1 MAITQED
8 LQLTLDTLQP
18 ATSGSGA
25 ASNRLCVVISD
36 VHFTDGTVGTQSAEE
51 TVWAD
56 FFSDLADTCANQHI
70 DQLTLILDG
79 DVVDMIRTSV
89 WAKAGVYPWQ
99 REAPQFKKCLHDIM
113 DGILRLHNWPPAKK
127 GQSGGFFYHLKD
139 LPKQLLEAKKTK
151 LKTKTDT
158 DTTVTTVEVLVLL
171 GNHDKEIF
179 ADPDILK
186 RFYEDCL
193 GQSLAEL
200 TPAYRAWIGNMYFGD
215 ANRFAAAD
223 SVPWLPFYWGDADL
237 RLFVTHG
244 QWRDRANCLAIAATD
259 SLPGWN
265 TKDGWAVK
273 TWQKLNYRPFT
284 EACFGDTVAAGVL
297 STFICRSK
305 EALQKASET
314 PNATP
319 PDLTRINRILDELDL
334 YRPSSAAVSRILQE
348 PGRSS
353 TDTRVRDI
361 IEMQLFLALKDWL
374 NWDYTLASAPSS
386 QRLGLTLARYWL
398 KFTESFLMYRIQL
411 QFVRGVLKVLD
422 WLEQVRPSSVYSED
436 GASLKNLLAF
446 PTFHEALLQQGF
458 QIHGEGHT
466 HIPLQAEADID
477 SPTRKNFTYVNFGA
491 WRDQI
496 VDKENGGYRR
506 RGVGRSLYVLNLQ
519 KRSEYRY
526 FVRDNLN
533 WSDQMDKLD

>member
-1 MAITQED
+1 MAITEED
-8 LQLTLDTLQP
+8 LQLTLATLQP
-18 ATSGSGA
+18 ATDGSGDML
-25 ASNRLCVVISD
+25 NRLCVVISD

-56 FFSDLADTCANQHI
+56 FFADLANTCDKQHI
-70 DQLTLILDG
+70 DQLTLVLDG
-79 DVVDMIRTSV
+79 DVVDMIRTSA
-89 WAKAGVYPWQ
+89 WAEAEVYPWQ
-99 REAPQFKKCLHDIM
+99 RNDPKFKEKFKQCLHKIM
-113 DGILRLHNWPPAKK
+113 DGILCLHDRPPEK
-127 GQSGGFFYHLKD
+127 GEQSGGFFYHLKD
-139 LPKQLLEAKKTK
+139 LPKQLLD
-151 LKTKTDT
+151 TKTDT
-158 DTTVTTVEVLVLL
+158 DTAATKVEVLVLL

-179 ADPDILK
+179 ADPEVLR
-186 RFYEDCL
+186 RFYEDGL
-193 GQSLAEL
+193 GQPLSSLKPE
-200 TPAYRAWIGNMYFGD
+200 YRAWIGNMYFGD
-215 ANRFAAAD
+215 ADRFKAAD

-237 RLFVTHG
+237 RLFLTHG
-244 QWRDRANCLAIAATD
+244 QWRDRANCLAIAAAD
-259 SLPGWN
+259 GLPGWN

-305 EALQKASET
+305 KALQKASET

-348 PGRSS
+348 TGRSS
-353 TDTRVRDI
+353 TDTRIRDI
-361 IEMQLFLALKDWL
+361 IENQLFRALKDWL

-422 WLEQVRPSSVYSED
+422 WLEQIRPSSVYSED

-446 PTFHEALLQQGF
+446 PTFQEALLKQGF

-506 RGVGRSLYVLNLQ
+506 RGIGRALYVLNLQ
-519 KRSEYRY
+519 KQSEYRY

-533 WSDQMDKLD
+533 WSDRMDKLD

>member
-1 MAITQED
+1 MAITEQD

-18 ATSGSGA
+18 ASAGSGT

-36 VHFTDGTVGTQSAEE
+36 VHFTDGTVGNQSAEE

-56 FFSDLADTCANQHI
+56 FFSDLRNTCENQHI

-89 WAKAGVYPWQ
+89 WAEAGVYPWQ
-99 REAPQFKKCLHDIM
+99 RSEPKFKDCLHKIM
-113 DGILRLHNWPPAKK
+113 DGIRLLHDRPPEQED
-127 GQSGGFFYHLKD
+127 QSGGFFYHLKRLPDD
-139 LPKQLLEAKKTK
+139 LKDQNPNFDLN
-151 LKTKTDT
+151 
-158 DTTVTTVEVLVLL
+158 VLVLL

-179 ADPDILK
+179 ADPEVLR

-193 GQSLAEL
+193 GQPVSSLKPE
-200 TPAYRAWIGNMYFGD
+200 YRAWIGNMYFGD
-215 ANRFAAAD
+215 ANRFKAND

-244 QWRDRANCLAIAATD
+244 QWRDRSNCLAIAAAD
-259 SLPGWN
+259 GAPSWN
-265 TKDGWAVK
+265 TKDGWSVT

-297 STFICRSK
+297 STFIWRSK
-305 EALQKASET
+305 TQLAALV
-314 PNATP
+314 P
-319 PDLTRINRILDELDL
+319 PPPGLDRIQRILDELDL

-348 PGRSS
+348 TGRSS
-353 TDTRVRDI
+353 TDANVRGI
-361 IEMQLFLALKDWL
+361 IENELFRALKDWL
-374 NWDYTLASAPSS
+374 SWDYTLASAPGS

-422 WLEQVRPSSVYSED
+422 WLEQIRPSSVYSED

-446 PTFHEALLQQGF
+446 PTFQEALLKQGF

-466 HIPLQAEADID
+466 HTPLQAEADID

-506 RGVGRSLYVLNLQ
+506 RGIGRSLYVLKLQ
-519 KRSEYRY
+519 DPPTYRY
-526 FVRDNLN
+526 FVRDNLS
-533 WSDQMDKLD
+533 WSDRMDKLD